1 MFDRKI
7 VDEISNS
14 KGYSIALLTTFN
26 FEISYFERAILNT
39 LYEKNIKNIELFVDA
54 DEIEKAIIESIDNNF
69 NKKYIANPIRINSA
83 FHPKVVLLLGE
94 EKAKLIVSSANIKTS
109 GYTLN
114 NEIYNVFEYNKENQD
129 NLNLINDTISFFERL
144 NSMSYFQDERL
155 FNKIND
161 LVYKHRKSDNNEI
174 KLIQNLDESVLNQL
188 KKIIVDKVTSIDIAV
203 PYYDN
208 ELLGYKALK
217 EIFNC
222 DDIKLYLQNG
232 LSTFPVEY
240 NNNNLIVG
248 SDNIFTYLKLK
259 SNGKKN
265 FYHGKVFRINTANKS
280 YILYGSSNCTMS
292 ALSKTYH
299 NGGNI
304 ECNILEEG
312 LKSDFDYFFDNFE
325 IESFDELTCN
335 IIEYDPQEKRNY
347 TFKYGIKRDEIKL
360 YLTYRYKKDN
370 ISVQIGEKKLTYE
383 YVDKEFVITLDKL
396 ISDEINNIFD
406 LMIIDDENK
415 ETVRCWY
422 FDIDTVENYRN
433 VERTTSFDDVNV
445 DEDMEKYREH
455 MELIVRTLALT
466 KDEYSEKIKLEK
478 MLNKKSNLES
488 QENLN
493 EEEIDDDFIIGKDIP
508 DEYIRKNK
516 DFTNAYIKSK
526 LFADR
531 FFKGLRLK
539 ASNNGLAATSSA
551 HKHQNEVEKKKRLAT
566 PAEKRFEKF
575 IKSRVKGILRDEY
588 IELVDYNHYKNSI
601 GVVLDIINEYKY
613 KEKVEDIFDDKYVV
627 EISLDMINKLLEKES
642 TEHSKEEQETT
653 IILAFISIIEN
664 HMINITEESKNYRI
678 EFQNKDVVKK
688 LNELF
693 NIRENFE
700 GLLHYAV
707 DNVSSKIKVID
718 YDYYKNYVESLFGYK
733 TKNQLLDTIR
743 NEFGSEAEISIEGGN
758 VHIKLR
764 TLDIIRY
771 FKLDALTINT
781 IRNYYKNQNLQLDNI
796 KIEILN
802 IKDNYPVTANP
813 VKLLEYNIDQ
823 NGMYTKKM
831 QYMDG
836 NIIEVKPQRI

>member
-1 MFDRKI
+1 
-7 VDEISNS
+7 
-14 KGYSIALLTTFN
+14 
-26 FEISYFERAILNT
+26 
-39 LYEKNIKNIELFVDA
+39 
-54 DEIEKAIIESIDNNF
+54 
-69 NKKYIANPIRINSA
+69 
-83 FHPKVVLLLGE
+83 
-94 EKAKLIVSSANIKTS
+94 
-109 GYTLN
+109 
-114 NEIYNVFEYNKENQD
+114 
-129 NLNLINDTISFFERL
+129 
-144 NSMSYFQDERL
+144 
-155 FNKIND
+155 
-161 LVYKHRKSDNNEI
+161 
-174 KLIQNLDESVLNQL
+174 
-188 KKIIVDKVTSIDIAV
+188 
-203 PYYDN
+203 
-208 ELLGYKALK
+208 
-217 EIFNC
+217 
-222 DDIKLYLQNG
+222 
-232 LSTFPVEY
+232 
-240 NNNNLIVG
+240 
-248 SDNIFTYLKLK
+248 
-259 SNGKKN
+259 
-265 FYHGKVFRINTANKS
+265 
-280 YILYGSSNCTMS
+280 
-292 ALSKTYH
+292 
-299 NGGNI
+299 
-304 ECNILEEG
+304 
-312 LKSDFDYFFDNFE
+312 
-325 IESFDELTCN
+325 
-335 IIEYDPQEKRNY
+335 
-347 TFKYGIKRDEIKL
+347 
-360 YLTYRYKKDN
+360 
-370 ISVQIGEKKLTYE
+370 
-383 YVDKEFVITLDKL
+383 
-396 ISDEINNIFD
+396 
-406 LMIIDDENK
+406 MIIDDANK

-433 VERTTSFDDVNV
+433 AERTTSFDDINV
-445 DEDMEKYREH
+445 DDDMEKYREH

-466 KDEYSEKIKLEK
+466 KDEYSEKIKLQK

-488 QENLN
+488 QENLD
-493 EEEIDDDFIIGKDIP
+493 EEEIDDDFIIDKDIP

-539 ASNNGLAATSSA
+539 TSNNGLAATSSA

-601 GVVLDIINEYKY
+601 GIILDIINEYKY

-733 TKNQLLDTIR
+733 TKNQLLETIR
-743 NEFGSEAEISIEGGN
+743 NEFGSETEISIEGGN
-758 VHIKLR
+758 VHIKFR
-764 TLDIIRY
+764 TLDIVRY

-781 IRNYYKNQNLQLDNI
+781 IRNYYKNQKLQLNDI

-802 IKDNYPVTANP
+802 IKDDYPVTANP
-813 VKLLEYNIDQ
+813 VKLLEYNIYQ